1 MTHDERWM
9 ARYNEGVAFIER
21 EHRNPSQCFAGTT
34 ELGIIGVTEVR
45 SAEPRKKDRLRDG
58 DTEFDNL

>member
-1 MTHDERWM
+1 MTQDERWM

-34 ELGIIGVTEVR
+34 DLGTTELGIIGVTEVR
-45 SAEPRKKDRLRDG
+45 SAEPRKKG
-58 DTEFDNL
+58 